1 MTATRS
7 RRLWWLL
14 PLIVIVAGAAYAALQ
29 YWQRNQDTRYVA
41 NGRLEAIEV
50 QLASRLAGQLTEIT
64 VEEGDAV
71 TVGQVVARLDS
82 RPLTA
87 ALAAAEAQLKQAEDQ
102 LQLTRAQRQQRDS
115 ECAFAASQYR
125 RMRALREQRYI
136 SEDQLEESRT
146 RVDTTAA
153 GCRAAVA
160 QVAAAQAAIDAA
172 KAQRQQL
179 TVDIEDLELRAPI
192 EARVL
197 YRLVEPG
204 EVIPAG
210 GRVLTLTSADNVYLT
225 LFLPT
230 AIAGSLQVGQSVPI
244 YLDARPDTA
253 IPARVSFVA
262 PEAQFTPKTVET
274 TAERAKLMF
283 RIKLR
288 IEPEFLRQHADW
300 LKPGMPG
307 VARFEPVASPA

>member
-1 MTATRS
+1 VTVARS
-7 RRLWWLL
+7 HRLWWLL
-14 PLIVIVAGAAYAALQ
+14 ALIAIVAVAAYGALQ
-29 YWQRNQDTRYVA
+29 LWQRNQDTRYIA

-50 QLASRLAGQLTEIT
+50 QLASRLAGQLAEVT

-71 TVGQVVARLDS
+71 AAGTVVARLDS

-87 ALAAAEAQLKQAEDQ
+87 ALAAAEAQLRQAEDQ
-102 LQLTRAQRQQRDS
+102 LQLARAQRQQRDS

-125 RMRALREQRYI
+125 RMRTLRQQRYI
-136 SEDQLEESRT
+136 SEDQLEEART
-146 RVDTTAA
+146 RADTTAA

-160 QVAAAQAAIDAA
+160 QEAAAAAAIDAA
-172 KAQRQQL
+172 AAQRQQL
-179 TVDIEDLELRAPI
+179 QVDLEDLELRSPLA
-192 EARVL
+192 ARVL
-197 YRLVEPG
+197 YRLAEPG

-230 AIAGSLQVGQSVPI
+230 AIAGELKLGQSVPI
-244 YLDARPDTA
+244 HLDARPDTA
-253 IPARVSFVA
+253 VPAQVSFVA

-274 TAERAKLMF
+274 SAERAKLMF

-288 IEPEFLRQHADW
+288 VEPEFLRQNADW

-307 VARFEPVASPA
+307 VARFEPAAGPV